1 MRIVILG
8 CGRLGSYLARRFSQ
22 AGHAVTVIDRERE
35 ALNALGPDFSGE
47 TVVGMGIDEE
57 VLRRAGI
64 EGADVFIAVT
74 EYDNTNIMAAEVARE
89 IYGVPRVIT
98 RLNDP
103 LRAEIFQELGLT
115 TISPTLLAAEAIEE
129 CLEVVKCT

>member
-8 CGRLGSYLARRFSQ
+8 CGRLGAYLARRL
-22 AGHAVTVIDRERE
+22 AHEGHHVVVIDRERE
-35 ALNALGPDFSGE
+35 AFEGLGPDFPGE
-47 TVVGMGIDEE
+47 TVVGMGIDSE

-64 EGADVFIAVT
+64 EQADVFIAVT
-74 EYDNTNIMAAEVARE
+74 GYDNTNIMAAEVARE
-89 IYGVPRVIT
+89 IFGVRRVIT

-115 TISPTLLAAEAIEE
+115 TISPTALAAEAIRR
-129 CLEVVKCT
+129 CLEE

>member
-35 ALNALGPDFSGE
+35 ALNALGSDFSGE
-47 TVVGMGIDEE
+47 TVVGTGIDEE

-64 EGADVFIAVT
+64 EGADAFIAVT

>member
-22 AGHAVTVIDRERE
+22 AGHTVTVIDRERE
-35 ALNALGPDFSGE
+35 ALNVLGSDFSGE
-47 TVVGMGIDEE
+47 TVVGTGIDEE

-64 EGADVFIAVT
+64 EGADAFIAVT
-74 EYDNTNIMAAEVARE
+74 KYDNTNIMAAEVARE
-89 IYGVPRVIT
+89 IYGVQRVIT

-115 TISPTLLAAEAIEE
+115 TISPTLLAAEAIED
-129 CLEVVKCT
+129 CLEVGKCT